1 LGEWKQ
7 RTHGKQ
13 KRRTWR
19 KLLHLGVDSDTG
31 LVTAVTLTDNT
42 AHDGSQV
49 EALLD
54 ETLTGETGEG
64 ESDEELS
71 TVGANGAHDIW
82 DVYEEITDREA
93 TPVIPPQKNA
103 KIKKHGNSGGSLPL
117 RQGLRSLASPSAR
130 RIRRRRWGRFP
141 SASCSSRR
149 A

>member
-1 LGEWKQ
+1 MGEWKQ

-71 TVGANGAHDIW
+71 TVGADGAYDIW
-82 DVYEEITDREA
+82 VDTTFGMSTRR
-93 TPVIPPQKNA
+93 
-103 KIKKHGNSGGSLPL
+103 LPT
-117 RQGLRSLASPSAR
+117 G
-130 RIRRRRWGRFP
+130 RRRR
-141 SASCSSRR
+141 
-149 A
+149 

>member
-1 LGEWKQ
+1 M
-7 RTHGKQ
+7 
-13 KRRTWR
+13 
-19 KLLHLGVDSDTG
+19 
-31 LVTAVTLTDNT
+31 TLTDNT

-71 TVGANGAHDIW
+71 TVGANGAYDIW

-103 KIKKHGNSGGSLPL
+103 KIEKHGNSEGSLPL
-117 RQGLRSLASPSAR
+117 
-130 RIRRRRWGRFP
+130 
-141 SASCSSRR
+141 
-149 A
+149 